1 LSNVNPV
8 PADNGNILR
17 IIQACKAAEAA
28 GRNGEA
34 DQLLTRAAQLAP
46 AHPAVLN
53 ELGMRMMQRN
63 EPAKARELF
72 QRATQADP
80 GHPALWANLAASLAA
95 LGLQQEQL
103 EAIERALAIEPRHLS
118 SLLQKGALIEDQ
130 GDSRNAARAYRN
142 ALATMPSGATPA
154 PAISGMVDRAR
165 AAVRT
170 DDEALAGALEA
181 RLAAIRDQHA
191 GADFKRVDRCVE
203 ILTSRR
209 ARFNSEPTFMFFPQ
223 IPAIEFFERGD
234 FPWLDAIEAA
244 TDDIRTELTAVLVA
258 DRAGLEPY
266 IAYPDGVPLDRW
278 RELNKSRRWSAYFLS
293 NQGVELPAHIA
304 RCPRTMQALKGAPL
318 CDVAARGPTVFF
330 SILDA
335 STHIPPHTGLQR
347 RPRQQLGSST
357 VHSVLTSNPTTRP
370 GTSGED
376 HRIGTGN
383 LPGQLGNTH
392 LLKITDDGISPD
404 SGKIGGLLDLTDQPN
419 RHITAL
425 AQQPRKPQRDLPMP
439 TSNDHPHRNK
449 P

>member
-8 PADNGNILR
+8 PSDNGTILR
-17 IIQACKAAEAA
+17 MIQSSKAAEAA
-28 GRNGEA
+28 GRKGEA

-53 ELGMRMMQRN
+53 ELGMRMMQAN
-63 EPAKARELF
+63 EPVKARELF

-80 GHPALWANLAASLAA
+80 GHPALWANLAASLDA

-118 SLLQKGALIEDQ
+118 SLLQKGALIEGR
-130 GDSRNAARAYRN
+130 GDTRNAARAYRN
-142 ALATMPSGATPA
+142 ALATIPSGATPA

-165 AAVRT
+165 ATVRA
-170 DDEALAGALEA
+170 DDEALASAMEA

-191 GADFKRVDRCVE
+191 GANFKRVDRCVE

-209 ARFNSEPTFMFFPQ
+209 ARFNSEPTFMYFPE

-258 DRAGLEPY
+258 YRAGLEPY

-293 NQGVELPAHIA
+293 NQGVDLPAHIA
-304 RCPRTMQALKGAPL
+304 RCPRTMQVLEGAPL
-318 CDVAARGPTVFF
+318 CDVPARAPTVFF

-335 STHIPPHTGLQR
+335 STHIPPHTGVTNTRL
-347 RPRQQLGSST
+347 T
-357 VHSVLTSNPTTRP
+357 VHLPLIVPPDCGFRVGSETREWIPGKAWVFDDTIEHEAWNRSDSPRAVLILDIWNPLLTAAERDVVRAATEVV
-370 GTSGED
+370 GTYYGSIPE
-376 HRIGTGN
+376 
-383 LPGQLGNTH
+383 
-392 LLKITDDGISPD
+392 
-404 SGKIGGLLDLTDQPN
+404 
-419 RHITAL
+419 
-425 AQQPRKPQRDLPMP
+425 KPA
-439 TSNDHPHRNK
+439 
-449 P
+449 

>member
-8 PADNGNILR
+8 PADSGTILR
-17 IIQACKAAEAA
+17 MIQSSKAAEAA
-28 GRNGEA
+28 GRKGEA

-53 ELGMRMMQRN
+53 ELGMRMMQAN
-63 EPAKARELF
+63 EWAKARELF

-80 GHPALWANLAASLAA
+80 GHPALWANLAASLGA

-103 EAIERALAIEPRHLS
+103 ETIERALTIEPRHLS
-118 SLLQKGALIEDQ
+118 SLLQKGALIEDR
-130 GDSRNAARAYRN
+130 GDTRNAARAYRN

-154 PAISGMVDRAR
+154 PAISAMVDRAR
-165 AAVRT
+165 AAVRA
-170 DDEALAGALEA
+170 DDEALAGAMEA

-191 GADFKRVDRCVE
+191 GANFKRVDRCVE

-209 ARFNSEPTFMFFPQ
+209 ARFNSEPTFMYFPE

-293 NQGVELPAHIA
+293 NQGVDLPAHIA
-304 RCPRTMQALKGAPL
+304 RCPRTMQVLEGAPL
-318 CDVAARGPTVFF
+318 CDVPARAPTVFF

-335 STHIPPHTGLQR
+335 STHIPPHTGVTNTR
-347 RPRQQLGSST
+347 VT
-357 VHSVLTSNPTTRP
+357 VHLPLIVPPDCGFRVGGETREWIPGKAWVFDDTIEHEAWNRSDSPRAVLIFDIWNPLLTAAERDVVRAATEVV
-370 GTSGED
+370 GTYYGSIPE
-376 HRIGTGN
+376 
-383 LPGQLGNTH
+383 
-392 LLKITDDGISPD
+392 
-404 SGKIGGLLDLTDQPN
+404 
-419 RHITAL
+419 
-425 AQQPRKPQRDLPMP
+425 KPA
-439 TSNDHPHRNK
+439 
-449 P
+449 